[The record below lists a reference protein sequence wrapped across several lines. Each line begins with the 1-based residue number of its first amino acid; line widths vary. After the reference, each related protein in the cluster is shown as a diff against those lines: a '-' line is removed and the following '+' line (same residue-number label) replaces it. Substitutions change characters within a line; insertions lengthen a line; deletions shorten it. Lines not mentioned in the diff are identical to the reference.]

1 MDRLASIW
9 DRLRGVQRSFG
20 RGQTM
25 AEYAFILA
33 AIAIVV
39 FVSYV
44 AMGQDVNALISWK
57 SIDDALLG
65 AM

>member
-9 DRLRGVQRSFG
+9 ARLRGVQGSSS

-44 AMGQDVNALISWK
+44 TMGQDVNAMVSWK
-57 SIDDALLG
+57 SIDNALLG

>member
-1 MDRLASIW
+1 MGRLASIW
-9 DRLRGVQRSFG
+9 AGLRQFHGSVN

-25 AEYAFILA
+25 AEYAFILS

-44 AMGQDVNALISWK
+44 AMGEAVNSMTSWK

-65 AM
+65 AL